1 MAKASLV
8 GEKGGGECFW
18 SLGNTLPHFY
28 ISANETLQGER
39 GWNIVITEVAFSLKK
54 LSYADKTGKEQQWAH
69 Y

>member
-28 ISANETLQGER
+28 ISANETLQGKR
-39 GWNIVITEVAFSLKK
+39 G
-54 LSYADKTGKEQQWAH
+54 
-69 Y
+69 